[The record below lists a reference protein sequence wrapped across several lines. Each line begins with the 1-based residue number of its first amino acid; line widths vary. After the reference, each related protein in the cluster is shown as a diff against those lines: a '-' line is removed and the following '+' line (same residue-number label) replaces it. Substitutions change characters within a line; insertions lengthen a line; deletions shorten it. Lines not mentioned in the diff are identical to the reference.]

1 MYPKLWNL
9 KYPGKSI
16 KMGDITELIKTFVIL
31 LAIIDPIG
39 NLPVYISLTSH
50 KTNEEHNAIILKTC
64 FASVALLSISF
75 LFGKYIV
82 GFFGIQM
89 PAFKLIGGIFLVY
102 IAFTMLTD
110 SRTSN
115 LLYEEG
121 ETKSD
126 IALMPMT
133 FPLFIGPAAI
143 SSVIIQSSEFTL
155 WSAKLISIIEF
166 VLIGVLIWITLKL
179 ANKISNFLGK
189 GGIKFITQIMGLLLG
204 SLAIG
209 IIADELKV
217 LLPGLS

>member
-1 MYPKLWNL
+1 
-9 KYPGKSI
+9 
-16 KMGDITELIKTFVIL
+16 MGDITELIKTFVIL

-39 NLPVYISLTSH
+39 NLPVYISLTAK
-50 KTNEEHNAIILKTC
+50 KTKEEHNSIIFKIC
-64 FASVALLSISF
+64 CASVALLTVSF

-110 SRTSN
+110 SKTFH
-115 LLYEEG
+115 LLSEEG
-121 ETKSD
+121 DEKND

-155 WSAKLISIIEF
+155 WSAKLISITEF
-166 VLIGVLIWITLKL
+166 VLIGILICISLKL
-179 ANKISNFLGK
+179 ANRVSSFLGK

>member
-1 MYPKLWNL
+1 M
-9 KYPGKSI
+9 
-16 KMGDITELIKTFVIL
+16 
-31 LAIIDPIG
+31 
-39 NLPVYISLTSH
+39 
-50 KTNEEHNAIILKTC
+50 
-64 FASVALLSISF
+64 ALLTVSF

-110 SRTSN
+110 SKTSH
-115 LLYEEG
+115 LLSEEG
-121 ETKSD
+121 DTKND

-133 FPLFIGPAAI
+133 FPLFIGPSAI
-143 SSVIIQSSEFTL
+143 SSVIIQSSELTL
-155 WSAKLISIIEF
+155 WSAKLISIAEF
-166 VLIGVLIWITLKL
+166 ILIGILIWVYLKL
-179 ANKISNFLGK
+179 SNRILKFLGK
-189 GGIKFITQIMGLLLG
+189 GGIKFITQFMGLLLG

>member
-1 MYPKLWNL
+1 
-9 KYPGKSI
+9 
-16 KMGDITELIKTFVIL
+16 MGDITELIKTFVIL

-39 NLPVYISLTSH
+39 NLPVYISLTAK
-50 KTNEEHNAIILKTC
+50 KTNTEHNSIIFKTSC
-64 FASVALLSISF
+64 ASVALLTVSF

-102 IAFTMLTD
+102 IAFTMLTG
-110 SRTSN
+110 SKTSH
-115 LLYEEG
+115 LLSEEG
-121 ETKSD
+121 DTKND

-133 FPLFIGPAAI
+133 FPLFIGPSAI
-143 SSVIIQSSEFTL
+143 SSVIIQSSELTL
-155 WSAKLISIIEF
+155 WPAKLISIAEF
-166 VLIGVLIWITLKL
+166 ILVGILIWISLKL
-179 ANKISNFLGK
+179 SNRISKFLGK
-189 GGIKFITQIMGLLLG
+189 GGIKFITQFMGLLLG

>member
-1 MYPKLWNL
+1 
-9 KYPGKSI
+9 
-16 KMGDITELIKTFVIL
+16 MGDITELIKTFVIL

-39 NLPVYISLTSH
+39 NLPVYISLTAK
-50 KTNEEHNAIILKTC
+50 KTNAEHNSIIFKISC
-64 FASVALLSISF
+64 ASVALLTVSF

-82 GFFGIQM
+82 GFLGIQM

-110 SRTSN
+110 SKTFH
-115 LLYEEG
+115 LLSEEG
-121 ETKSD
+121 DAKND

-155 WSAKLISIIEF
+155 WSAKLISITEF
-166 VLIGVLIWITLKL
+166 VLIGILICISLKL
-179 ANKISNFLGK
+179 ANRVSGFLGK